1 MVVLVS
7 AVFMVSNYSGIYM
20 ILQAEQQGLSPADVP
35 IVMVIQNLFA
45 MLSAFPIG
53 YLSDSLDRR
62 ILLSIGFSLTIV
74 SNLFLGFATGIS
86 FVIVGAALWGAQ
98 MGINQSLLLTKVA
111 DTTSQDLRGTG
122 FGIYYVSSG
131 VALFISNSLTG
142 WLFQTYGPVWAFIN
156 SGIIAGVALL
166 LLPLLKPSQKMF

>member
-86 FVIVGAALWGAQ
+86 FVIVGAA
-98 MGINQSLLLTKVA
+98 MI
-111 DTTSQDLRGTG
+111 
-122 FGIYYVSSG
+122 
-131 VALFISNSLTG
+131 
-142 WLFQTYGPVWAFIN
+142 
-156 SGIIAGVALL
+156 
-166 LLPLLKPSQKMF
+166 PLLIKAQTGP